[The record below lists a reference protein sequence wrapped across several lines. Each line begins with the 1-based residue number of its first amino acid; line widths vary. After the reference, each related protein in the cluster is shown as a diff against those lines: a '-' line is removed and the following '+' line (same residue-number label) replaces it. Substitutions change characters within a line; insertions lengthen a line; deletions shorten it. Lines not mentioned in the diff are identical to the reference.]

1 VDDVEENALLAA
13 IEDDGAGEDDVEAG
27 VAPSEDVEIPVEDD
41 GVERG
46 DEVEKVTGGGLRP
59 PAPSSVDPMG
69 MPTRP
74 TGPPA
79 AIPVGEEAD
88 AVGRAEAVLPAGAQ
102 VPDAVPVLPPSKTV
116 VNPVEGVVE
125 LVAEDVPVVGAPK
138 EASGIEP
145 PKPEQ
150 TAMSLVERP
159 EGVAPGDV
167 PGGTSSVAPRGIPVG
182 ETAAAGP
189 TPSGEVMPSGEG
201 PGAPPTTLIWATAEP
216 EHRTTASIAVMK
228 NRVIL
233 VAPACSWRRN
243 QPRELSS

>member
-1 VDDVEENALLAA
+1 VGDAEENSLLAA
-13 IEDDGAGEDDVEAG
+13 IEDDGAEKDDVEAE
-27 VAPSEDVEIPVEDD
+27 VAPSEDVDAEDY
-41 GVERG
+41 GVERE

-74 TGPPA
+74 TGPPT

-88 AVGRAEAVLPAGAQ
+88 AVGRDVAVLPAGAQ
-102 VPDAVPVLPPSKTV
+102 VPDAVPVLPPPSKTV

-125 LVAEDVPVVGAPK
+125 LVVEDVPVIGAPK

-159 EGVAPGDV
+159 VGGAPGDV
-167 PGGTSSVAPRGIPVG
+167 PDGTSSVAPRGIPVDSTG
-182 ETAAAGP
+182 AAGP

-201 PGAPPTTLIWATAEP
+201 PGAPPTTLTWPTAEP
-216 EHRTTASIAVMK
+216 EYRLTAMIRVMK

-233 VAPACSWRRN
+233 VAPARCWGLNRPGEFGS
-243 QPRELSS
+243 